1 MKRRNY
7 LKQNWGDK
15 RMDVIRELNELQ
27 LDALREVGNIGAGHA
42 ATVLSQMLN
51 QRVEMTVPR
60 ISIVP
65 LGEVCDS
72 VGGSEVPMVGV
83 YLRVF
88 GDAPSNLL
96 YLYPREG
103 ALTMADMVIGR
114 PKRSSIMLGEIE
126 GSALKEVANILTGA
140 YIYALS
146 AFTSLNMI
154 TSVPGLAFDMAGAIL
169 NSVLSTFGTESDYAL
184 VIETQLQVADVNAS
198 GHFFLVP
205 DPDSLT
211 RILDALGVRGG
222 CQTSSGSECPN

>member
-1 MKRRNY
+1 
-7 LKQNWGDK
+7 
-15 RMDVIRELNELQ
+15 MDVIQELNELQ

-60 ISIVP
+60 ISILP
-65 LGEVCDS
+65 LGEVCENI
-72 VGGSEVPMVGV
+72 GGSELPMVGV
-83 YLRVF
+83 FMRVF

-103 ALTMADMVIGR
+103 ALTLADMIIGR
-114 PKRSSIMLGEIE
+114 PKRPSIVLGEIE
-126 GSALKEVANILTGA
+126 GSALKEIANILTGA

-146 AFTSLNMI
+146 AFTNLNMI

-169 NSVLSTFGTESDYAL
+169 NSVLSTFGNESDYAL
-184 VIETQLQVADVNAS
+184 VIETQLQVEDVNAS

-205 DPDSLT
+205 DPDSLS
-211 RILDALGVRGG
+211 RLLEALGVRGG
-222 CQTSSGSECPN
+222 CQRQSGSECPK